1 MSNLKVAAWEPKTR
15 EEARAFLK
23 RAGLLKK
30 TRTIAGQERE
40 ELEVMLSLLPSEV
53 SNNQRIFTET
63 WQVGGITYHHYLG
76 TDIDEL
82 EEEVD
87 DDI

>member
-30 TRTIAGQERE
+30 TRVITGQERE
-40 ELEVMLSLLPSEV
+40 ELEVMLSLLPSEFN
-53 SNNQRIFTET
+53 NNQRIFTET
-63 WQVGGITYHHYLG
+63 WQVGNITYHHYSG
-76 TDIDEL
+76 DGIDEL
-82 EEEVD
+82 EEEID